1 MGRYRPGTLDNMD
14 VVGRMQRRL
23 GRIADEA
30 NSPTGSNTYGTTN
43 KMKDFDGNVSAL
55 ESRVADVEELAAASD
70 AKLDTI
76 EEGANKTV
84 ISNVVNGPNP
94 PSGDAVASAIAAAV
108 SGIAEVAFA
117 VVDELPETGDALTFY
132 FVPRDEHDADDR
144 MDEWVYVSGSW
155 EHVGSPR
162 VVLPISAPGTP
173 GIVEPDDETVTVD
186 TAGVASAWTPAVG
199 CCVDTT
205 GGQPGYPGTWAKVT
219 DYMLAM
225 TDDATVYTRWERTG

>member
-1 MGRYRPGTLDNMD
+1 MYRPGTSDD
-14 VVGRMQRRL
+14 VEYIRRVN
-23 GRIADEA
+23 RKMRRVTSEA
-30 NSPTGSNTYGTTN
+30 VTASESQVYGTTG
-43 KMKDFDGNVSAL
+43 KMKEFDGNVSAL
-55 ESRVADVEELAAASD
+55 EQRVADVETVAEANRL
-70 AKLDTI
+70 KLESV

-84 ISNVVNGPNP
+84 ISDVATGPNP

-108 SGIAEVAFA
+108 SGIAEVTFA

-132 FVPRDEHDADDR
+132 FVPRENADEDDR
-144 MDEWVYVSGSW
+144 MDEWVYVAGSW

-173 GIVEPDDETVTVD
+173 GILEPDDETVTVD

-205 GGQPGYPGTWAKVT
+205 GSQPGYPGIWAKVT